1 MNPMKLLLFFAL
13 LFSTGFAQESNSEE
27 IKVEVKPTARDHQI
41 KGRLEAILNAT
52 GWFIDPKAEVK
63 EGVVFL
69 YGSTNNEEHKKW
81 AGSLARNIEA
91 VTAVV
96 NKIAITPTSVWSVQ
110 PMVAVLN
117 ELAVDFFKVLPL
129 LIFALVV
136 LVITYFVSKVA
147 IKAAKKTLKKRIAS
161 SLLLEVIS
169 RIFGFFVFLLGLYII
184 FKILGLTTI
193 ALTILGGTG
202 VIGVV
207 LGIAFR
213 DITENILASIFLS
226 VHNPFKNGD
235 LVSIGELEGYVQR
248 LTIRST
254 VLLSLE
260 GNHIQIPNSTVY
272 KSNIKNYTAN
282 PARREFFDI
291 LVDYKADISRAQ
303 EIAKQVLDEHP
314 AILKTPESLVLV
326 NRLEKSMTNIRIYFW
341 IDGTAHSWI
350 KVQSSLCRL
359 VKSAFQKNQIEMP
372 GEEKSVQAPTKQPD
386 AVENRSEAG
395 LDSDSNEL
403 QMQADA
409 SRKPEKGE
417 ADLLKN

>member
-1 MNPMKLLLFFAL
+1 MKLFLFFAL

-52 GWFIDPKAEVK
+52 GWFIDPQAEVK

-69 YGSTNNEEHKKW
+69 YGSTKEEEHKKW
-81 AGSLARNIEA
+81 AGNLARNIEA

-96 NKIAITPTSVWSVQ
+96 NKITITPTSIWSVQ

-129 LIFALVV
+129 LIFALIV
-136 LVITYFVSKVA
+136 LVITYFVSKIA
-147 IKAAKKTLKKRIAS
+147 IKAAKKTLKKRVAS

-169 RIFGFFVFLLGLYII
+169 RIFGFFIFLLGLYII

-260 GNHIQIPNSTVY
+260 GNHIQVPNSTVY
-272 KSNIKNYTAN
+272 KSNIKNFTAN
-282 PARREFFDI
+282 PARRECFDI

-314 AILKTPESLVLV
+314 AVLKTPESLVLV
-326 NRLEKSMTNIRIYFW
+326 NHLEKSMTSIRIYFW
-341 IDGTAHSWI
+341 IDGTKHSWL

-359 VKSAFQKNQIEMP
+359 VKRAFQQNQIEMP
-372 GEEKSVQAPTKQPD
+372 GEELILQAPTKQED
-386 AVENRSEAG
+386 SVENRPEAG
-395 LDSDSNEL
+395 LDSDSDEL
-403 QMQADA
+403 QSQAKA

-417 ADLLKN
+417 KDLLKSN